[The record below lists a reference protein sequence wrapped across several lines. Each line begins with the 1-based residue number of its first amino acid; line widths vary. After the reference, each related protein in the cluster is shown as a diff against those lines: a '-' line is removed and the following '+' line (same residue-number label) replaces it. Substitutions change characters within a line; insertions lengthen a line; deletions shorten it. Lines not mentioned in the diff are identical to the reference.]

1 MVDEMKE
8 GIMED
13 DKKGTWADVTE
24 ECAVDDTGHCGF
36 VTVKHNEITV
46 GWLGHRVEGSKFQKN
61 YRMTSNLDSNDGR
74 YGDCGAFKVEH
85 FIPDPEWVD
94 VTEECTLRF
103 GYTKNHVV
111 VVHDSVAVLS
121 LGDKAYEERDNNA
134 AHGYRVI
141 FEKNDFQGYFK
152 VEKRNG

>member
-94 VTEECTLRF
+94 VTDEMRWEKGAAGYANVFHGNVCILSVGSRIHEDF
-103 GYTKNHVV
+103 G
-111 VVHDSVAVLS
+111 
-121 LGDKAYEERDNNA
+121 GKA
-134 AHGYRVI
+134 GYRVTVI
-141 FEKNDFQGYFK
+141 DEGLAGQIK